1 MTGLLTGVR
10 KAPGQ
15 VLGRLQGGERCR
27 RSSNRTSEIVNNWF
41 IRLAWKSFGS
51 LIFALESRPLPG
63 APAMLS
69 TSAPMLN
76 RRWRQFHT

>member
-41 IRLAWKSFGS
+41 IRLA
-51 LIFALESRPLPG
+51 
-63 APAMLS
+63 
-69 TSAPMLN
+69 
-76 RRWRQFHT
+76 